1 MRLAKCYGPQLVKNS
16 EKQQKKCFEG
26 IKETKKG
33 RKKKRII
40 PRHKISGQ
48 VGKQKN
54 IYTHTNSTSS
64 SQLYYVLLLTWA
76 LRIGRPY
83 HKWTNS
89 AIIYS
94 FKGQIIIKKK
104 QKKNSIKKMARLK
117 LHRDLD
123 CSSVHSSSSQTAII
137 RH

>member
-1 MRLAKCYGPQLVKNS
+1 MDHNWLKTQK
-16 EKQQKKCFEG
+16 KQQKKCFEG
-26 IKETKKG
+26 IKETKKSQ
-33 RKKKRII
+33 KKKRII

-89 AIIYS
+89 AIIYL
-94 FKGQIIIKKK
+94 FKGQIKK
-104 QKKNSIKKMARLK
+104 QHKENGQVEA
-117 LHRDLD
+117 
-123 CSSVHSSSSQTAII
+123 T
-137 RH
+137 